1 MSVSVTRAEGVTV
14 LTLNTDSSSICPPL
28 CQILGGLCYNPVCCS
43 RSRDLHRGQRTAVS
57 QALLI
62 LSGLLTV
69 GLAVILSLSHA
80 YWWFMDPTAFPFWMG
95 GLVRSSRSCSASR
108 FSAFQVVL
116 NVILQLSGVCFAIA
130 AIVMFSINLAD
141 TNLWDFCNLDN
152 FRLNYDYDDYGRRH
166 ARTTPSPSAQ
176 ETALRDACLEAKR
189 LSLMLLMG
197 INGVL
202 IVLSALQLC
211 LCVSSS
217 VMGVRALQSIRKTP
231 SQVSR
236 PPLLS
241 PTPCR
246 PPLLSPSETH

>member
-43 RSRDLHRGQRTAVS
+43 RSRDLHRGQRSAQTLLG
-57 QALLI
+57 ALLI

-95 GLVRSSRSCSASR
+95 GLFVSFGVLSVLSER
-108 FSAFQVVL
+108 FPSPCLVVL

-231 SQVSR
+231 SQSAED
-236 PPLLS
+236 PDDCKPLL
-241 PTPCR
+241 
-246 PPLLSPSETH
+246 E